1 MTHAKLETRIGETK
15 TLREW
20 IAELDLHPTTLN
32 AGTTDETYAYAVCTE
47 DRTYQE
53 YIVVSDYRGR
63 SLTAESEEMYLD
75 AEFELDGMG
84 GYSLEETAASFFLQE
99 KLIARPCF
107 YRESIQDDR
116 KPAIYLEGTDDLGTE
131 VHISLSAYMPK
142 TENEWSDIWNE
153 GFTPSE
159 EAVAD
164 LIFADD
170 DQAEELAEAIRE
182 AGDWSEC
189 QGEVKRLCEL
199 AGLLDEYNEA
209 DGDSFECVIDRAAE
223 FFGVTVIA
231 TVAEALKSLR
241 KRTGLSQ
248 TAFGEVCG
256 GIPLRTIQ
264 NWESGIRE
272 CPDYVLFLIKSH
284 LKSKN
289 LI

>member
-1 MTHAKLETRIGETK
+1 MFKHID
-15 TLREW
+15 
-20 IAELDLHPTTLN
+20 I
-32 AGTTDETYAYAVCTE
+32 
-47 DRTYQE
+47 
-53 YIVVSDYRGR
+53 
-63 SLTAESEEMYLD
+63 
-75 AEFELDGMG
+75 
-84 GYSLEETAASFFLQE
+84 FLQE

-170 DQAEELAEAIRE
+170 DQAEKLAETIRE
-182 AGDWSEC
+182 ADSWDDC
-189 QGEVKRLCEL
+189 QDEIRHLCEL
-199 AGLLDEYNEA
+199 AGLSDEYNEA
-209 DGDSFECVIDRAAE
+209 DGDTFERVIDRAAE

-248 TAFGEVCG
+248 TAFGDICG

>member
-1 MTHAKLETRIGETK
+1 MFKHID
-15 TLREW
+15 
-20 IAELDLHPTTLN
+20 I
-32 AGTTDETYAYAVCTE
+32 
-47 DRTYQE
+47 
-53 YIVVSDYRGR
+53 
-63 SLTAESEEMYLD
+63 
-75 AEFELDGMG
+75 
-84 GYSLEETAASFFLQE
+84 FLQE

-107 YRESIQDDR
+107 YRESTQDDR

-142 TENEWSDIWNE
+142 TEKEWSDIWNE

-170 DQAEELAEAIRE
+170 DQAEELAETIRE
-182 AGDWSEC
+182 ADSWDDC
-189 QGEVKRLCEL
+189 QDEIRHLCEL
-199 AGLLDEYNEA
+199 AGLSDEYNNA
-209 DGDSFECVIDRAAE
+209 DGDTFEDVISRAAE
-223 FFGVTVIA
+223 FFGVSVIA

-264 NWESGIRE
+264 HWETGDRE

>member
-1 MTHAKLETRIGETK
+1 MTHAELETRIGETK

-20 IAELDLHPTTLN
+20 IAELDLRPTTLN
-32 AGTTDETYAYAVCTE
+32 AETTDETYAYVVCTE

-53 YIVVSDYRGR
+53 YIVASDYRGR

-84 GYSLEETAASFFLQE
+84 GYSLEETVASFSARHE
-99 KLIARPCF
+99 KARAL
-107 YRESIQDDR
+107 R
-116 KPAIYLEGTDDLGTE
+116 KAI
-131 VHISLSAYMPK
+131 IRAK
-142 TENEWSDIWNE
+142 
-153 GFTPSE
+153 F
-159 EAVAD
+159 
-164 LIFADD
+164 
-170 DQAEELAEAIRE
+170 ELAR
-182 AGDWSEC
+182 
-189 QGEVKRLCEL
+189 L
-199 AGLLDEYNEA
+199 AGLSDEYNEA
-209 DGDSFECVIDRAAE
+209 DGDTFECVIDRAAE

-248 TAFGEVCG
+248 TAFGDICG

-284 LKSKN
+284 LKSEN

>member
-1 MTHAKLETRIGETK
+1 MTHAELETRIGETK
-15 TLREW
+15 TLRKW

-84 GYSLEETAASFFLQE
+84 GYSLEETAASFSARHE
-99 KLIARPCF
+99 KARAL
-107 YRESIQDDR
+107 R
-116 KPAIYLEGTDDLGTE
+116 KAI
-131 VHISLSAYMPK
+131 IRAK
-142 TENEWSDIWNE
+142 
-153 GFTPSE
+153 F
-159 EAVAD
+159 
-164 LIFADD
+164 
-170 DQAEELAEAIRE
+170 ELAR
-182 AGDWSEC
+182 
-189 QGEVKRLCEL
+189 L
-199 AGLLDEYNEA
+199 AGMSDAA
-209 DGDSFECVIDRAAE
+209 DSSID
-223 FFGVTVIA
+223 

-248 TAFGEVCG
+248 TAFGDICG

-284 LKSKN
+284 LKSEN

>member
-1 MTHAKLETRIGETK
+1 MFKHID
-15 TLREW
+15 
-20 IAELDLHPTTLN
+20 I
-32 AGTTDETYAYAVCTE
+32 
-47 DRTYQE
+47 
-53 YIVVSDYRGR
+53 
-63 SLTAESEEMYLD
+63 
-75 AEFELDGMG
+75 
-84 GYSLEETAASFFLQE
+84 FLQE

-107 YRESIQDDR
+107 YREDKESDR

-142 TENEWSDIWNE
+142 TEKEWSDIWNE

-159 EAVAD
+159 EAVGD

-170 DQAEELAEAIRE
+170 DQAEELAETIRE
-182 AGDWSEC
+182 ADDWSAC
-189 QGEVKRLCEL
+189 QDEARRLCEL
-199 AGLLDEYNEA
+199 AGLLDEYNAA
-209 DGDSFECVIDRAAE
+209 DGDTFEYVIDRAAE

-248 TAFGEVCG
+248 TAFGEACG
-256 GIPLRTIQ
+256 GIPRHTIQ

-272 CPDYVLFLIKSH
+272 CPNYLLFLIKSH
-284 LKSKN
+284 LKNEN